1 MSPMRSP
8 CGFDGSSTGCSV
20 VWLIVVLLS
29 QITQLYACTGPGAAV
44 LSHIKIQN
52 LAYIKLSPSRFF
64 FENLIYCPPFL
75 FCGAFRRENLYKKAH
90 GLKYLMRLVNI
101 LSSINLRC

>member
-1 MSPMRSP
+1 MLAQ
-8 CGFDGSSTGCSV
+8 G
-20 VWLIVVLLS
+20 
-29 QITQLYACTGPGAAV
+29 QGAAV

-75 FCGAFRRENLYKKAH
+75 FCGAFRRENVYKKAH

-101 LSSINLRC
+101 LSSINLRS